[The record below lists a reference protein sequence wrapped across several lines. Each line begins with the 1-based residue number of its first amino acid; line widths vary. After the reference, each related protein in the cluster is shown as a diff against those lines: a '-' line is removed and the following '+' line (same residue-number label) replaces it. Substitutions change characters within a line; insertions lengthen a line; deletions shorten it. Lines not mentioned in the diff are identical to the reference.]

1 MSCTKFWPA
10 TVTPNAK
17 KDATVP
23 ITDTLALC
31 CTELR

>member
-23 ITDTLALC
+23 ITDTCFMLH
-31 CTELR
+31 